1 MVRGLHRTATATHIL
16 GNYIIQ
22 NAKAVTSNTPLYS
35 LKKSSSLNS
44 GIAVRI
50 ISTTNGQHL
59 NHKFIVQAK
68 NCSETVNNRKHK
80 ALKFL

>member
-1 MVRGLHRTATATHIL
+1 
-16 GNYIIQ
+16 
-22 NAKAVTSNTPLYS
+22 LYS

-50 ISTTNGQHL
+50 ISPTNGQHL

-68 NCSETVNNRKHK
+68 NYSETVNNRKHK